1 MRRRVGIF
9 AFLLVILGLTAQA
22 APVCERPEDSAA
34 LRVAALQQEMM
45 VAAFMCHDVAAYND
59 FVLSHRAALQE
70 SDRNLMAFFQRANP
84 QSGFDAYNLYK
95 TELAN
100 TSSLRSL
107 RDRYFCYR
115 VKADFQAAKGRSL
128 DQLWEVLPYPVDT
141 GSVRCLTATTAQV
154 SPPPMASATPQV
166 SKPVRRRTW
175 LGRLV
180 DAIFH

>member
-1 MRRRVGIF
+1 MRISIAILLFLSGPFGIS
-9 AFLLVILGLTAQA
+9 ALA
-22 APVCERPEDSAA
+22 APVCERAEDSAA
-34 LRVAALQQEMM
+34 LRTAALQQEMM

-59 FVLSHRAALQE
+59 FVLSHRAALQD

-128 DQLWEVLPYPVDT
+128 DQLWDVLPYPVDT

-154 SPPPMASATPQV
+154 SPPPIASTAPQP
-166 SKPVRRRTW
+166 SKPVRHRTW